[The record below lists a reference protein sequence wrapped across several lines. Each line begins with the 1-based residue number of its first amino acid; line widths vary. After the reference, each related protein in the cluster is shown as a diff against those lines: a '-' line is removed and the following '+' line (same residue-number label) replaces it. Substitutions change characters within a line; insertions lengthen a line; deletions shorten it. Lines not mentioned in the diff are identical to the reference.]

1 LPVGANLA
9 VPANCLF
16 PVLSLLGVLFAYREQ
31 NEAAVPLASVMLF
44 FPLIFYITHSSSRY
58 RHPIDPVMVVL
69 SVYALAYSVTHV
81 LKRFSGLH
89 ARIPATNT
97 TD

>member
-1 LPVGANLA
+1 
-9 VPANCLF
+9 
-16 PVLSLLGVLFAYREQ
+16 LLAYRSH

-58 RHPIDPVMVVL
+58 RHPIDPVMLVL
-69 SVYALAYSVTHV
+69 AVYAVAYPVTLL
-81 LKRFSGLH
+81 LKRSSGLH

>member
-1 LPVGANLA
+1 MPIA
-9 VPANCLF
+9 
-16 PVLSLLGVLFAYREQ
+16 EQ

-58 RHPIDPVMVVL
+58 RHPIDPVMLVL
-69 SVYALAYSVTHV
+69 AVYAVAYPVTHL